1 MSDPVRLSDSG
12 AGIAV
17 LSWNAGLDL
26 ETLQAAATAVTE
38 QALAS
43 GVRRI
48 EVAVPTADQWARRAF
63 LRSGFR
69 LEGVR
74 RAVVPRPDGS
84 FDDLAL
90 YARLAGDLVGGPHG
104 FSSVMNTVLPRKRL
118 IAHVLIRD
126 ELGRSRGAR
135 DCRLLILL
143 CDTAFKTDWELPGGI
158 VEPGEPPR
166 TGAIR
171 EVREELGIDRA
182 VGRLP
187 VADWLPPYLGWED
200 AVELVFDGGIVTETQ
215 LTTFSLQPN
224 EIQRVELV
232 TLEAAAELVTPLS
245 HRRLSVAM
253 ELSSRTSGTE
263 TAYLE
268 DGRRT

>member
-1 MSDPVRLSDSG
+1 MSDPVRLSDVG

-17 LSWNAGLDL
+17 LSWDPALDL
-26 ETLQAAATAVTE
+26 ETLQAAVTAITE
-38 QALAS
+38 QALTS

-48 EVAVPTADQWARRAF
+48 EVALPAADQWARRAF
-63 LRSGFR
+63 HRSGFR

-84 FDDLAL
+84 FDDLVL
-90 YARLAGDLVGGPHG
+90 YARLADDLVGGPHG

-118 IAHVLIRD
+118 IAHVLMRD
-126 ELGRSRGAR
+126 EAGR
-135 DCRLLILL
+135 ILL
-143 CDTAFKTDWELPGGI
+143 CDTAFKADWELPGGI

-166 TGAIR
+166 TGAVR

-182 VGRLP
+182 IGRLL

-200 AVELVFDGGIVTETQ
+200 AVELIFDGGIVTESQ
-215 LTTFSLQPN
+215 LATFSLQPN
-224 EIQRVELV
+224 EIKRVELV
-232 TLEAAAELVTPLS
+232 TLDHAADLVTPLS
-245 HRRLSVAM
+245 HRRLTVAM
-253 ELSSRTSGTE
+253 ELTSRPASSE

>member
-1 MSDPVRLSDSG
+1 MTDPVRLSDGG
-12 AGIAV
+12 AGVAV
-17 LSWNAGLDL
+17 LSWNPGLDL
-26 ETLQAAATAVTE
+26 EALQAAATAVTE

-43 GVRRI
+43 GIRRI
-48 EVAVPTADQWARRAF
+48 EVAVPASDQWARRAF
-63 LRSGFR
+63 HRSGFR

-74 RAVVPRPDGS
+74 RSVVSRPDGS

-90 YARLAGDLVGGPHG
+90 YARLADDLVGGPHG

-118 IAHVLIRD
+118 IAHVLMRD
-126 ELGRSRGAR
+126 EVGR
-135 DCRLLILL
+135 ILL

-171 EVREELGIDRA
+171 EVREELGIDRS
-182 VGRLP
+182 VGRLL

-200 AVELVFDGGIVTETQ
+200 AVELIFDGGIVTESQ

-224 EIQRVELV
+224 EIHSVELV
-232 TLEAAAELVTPLS
+232 TLDQAADLVTPLS

-253 ELSSRTSGTE
+253 ELTSGPAGFE

-268 DGRRT
+268 DGRRA